1 MSVVRKIAFTILL
14 FFWLMLMTALLTEY
28 WEPVRVMIY
37 TGILFWISRGVRFAI
52 ETIENR
58 GDDNEEEF

>member
-28 WEPVRVMIY
+28 WEAGRAMIY
-37 TGILFWISRGVRFAI
+37 SGILFWISIGI
-52 ETIENR
+52 GSTLDIIENR
-58 GDDNEEEF
+58 GDDDEE